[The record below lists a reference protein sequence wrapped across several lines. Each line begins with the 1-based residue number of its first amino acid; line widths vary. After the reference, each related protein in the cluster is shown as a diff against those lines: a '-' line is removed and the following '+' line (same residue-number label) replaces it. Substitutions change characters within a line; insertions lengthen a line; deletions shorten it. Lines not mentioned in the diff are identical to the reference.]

1 MVLPKLLK
9 ASYLRYIDFVEKK
22 KINPLNFCMNFID
35 QQKIDKFIVGVDDI
49 DQLSKILR
57 FKKEKIN
64 LRDIEKINDIF
75 SKKEKDP
82 RKWH

>member
-1 MVLPKLLK
+1 
-9 ASYLRYIDFVEKK
+9 
-22 KINPLNFCMNFID
+22 MNFID